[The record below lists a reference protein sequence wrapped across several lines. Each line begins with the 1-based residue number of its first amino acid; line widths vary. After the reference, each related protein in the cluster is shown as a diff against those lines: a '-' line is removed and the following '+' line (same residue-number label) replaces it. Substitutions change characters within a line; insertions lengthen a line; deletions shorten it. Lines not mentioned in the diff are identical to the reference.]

1 MSKKRMPEHVAEAVI
16 ERSGGRCEA
25 QNFPYCT
32 GQAEQLHH
40 RQLRSQGGEHT
51 VENIIAVCAADHS
64 RFHREVAEAQS
75 QGWIV
80 RSTHDP
86 AEVPMKYR
94 GMTSLLDAEGGVTW
108 QKEAEQFAQTLDEL
122 QEGG

>member
-1 MSKKRMPEHVAEAVI
+1 MARKKKKNRVPKDVAEAVI
-16 ERSGGRCEA
+16 ERSGGKCEA
-25 QNFPYCT
+25 MNFQYCT

-80 RSTHDP
+80 RSTQEP

-94 GMTSLLDAEGGVTW
+94 GRTVVLTEDGGV
-108 QKEAEQFAQTLDEL
+108 QHQLIEE
-122 QEGG
+122 

>member
-1 MSKKRMPEHVAEAVI
+1 MARKKKKNRVPKDVAEAVI
-16 ERSGGRCEA
+16 ERSGGKCEA
-25 QNFPYCT
+25 MNFQYCT

-80 RSTHDP
+80 RSTQEP

-94 GMTSLLDAEGGVTW
+94 GRTVVLAADGGVEY
-108 QKEAEQFAQTLDEL
+108 QPLS
-122 QEGG
+122 G